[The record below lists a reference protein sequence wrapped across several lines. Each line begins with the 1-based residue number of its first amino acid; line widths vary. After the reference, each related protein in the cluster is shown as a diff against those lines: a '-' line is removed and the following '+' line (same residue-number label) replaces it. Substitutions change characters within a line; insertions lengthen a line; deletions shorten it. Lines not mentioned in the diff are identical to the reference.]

1 VCHLKG
7 EQVQI
12 SRDFRWHYV
21 GKAMTGYSTLL
32 PYLPTPI
39 IIKIYL
45 RIFLSFNENLMRV
58 DVTIIIDLVFIANS
72 QIYCNQIHT
81 KNHHSKLIFF
91 AKHNRDFKR
100 RGT

>member
-1 VCHLKG
+1 
-7 EQVQI
+7 
-12 SRDFRWHYV
+12 
-21 GKAMTGYSTLL
+21 MTGYSTLL

-81 KNHHSKLIFF
+81 KKLPLKVDFF
-91 AKHNRDFKR
+91 CK
-100 RGT
+100 TQ